1 MGSASF
7 LDSIFEKVENAIV
20 ISDVDD
26 RPKYE
31 TTGLVIDNC
40 LFKDVETAVSTMGGE
55 KLLGAAGGIKHWSLG
70 PVYKDGKRTWARG
83 VELPY
88 IRNETLLAP
97 EANGLP
103 LRPFFERK
111 RNQYIDANIGSFMF
125 MKDFGAAGM
134 FYRLRLTPG
143 HGKELTQP
151 LCKGTGFAMIQKKS
165 NRHSARPPEKV

>member
-1 MGSASF
+1 
-7 LDSIFEKVENAIV
+7 
-20 ISDVDD
+20 
-26 RPKYE
+26 
-31 TTGLVIDNC
+31 
-40 LFKDVETAVSTMGGE
+40 MGGE

-88 IRNETLLAP
+88 NRNETLLAP

-103 LRPFFERK
+103 VRPFFERK
-111 RNQYIDANIGSFMF
+111 RNQYIDANMGSFMF

-134 FYRLRLTPG
+134 FYRLRPTPG
-143 HGKELTQP
+143 HALAWFGKELTRR

-165 NRHSARPPEKV
+165 NRHSALPPEKA